1 MMEQKHIKL
10 DIEFVDHMG
19 YYIPK
24 SEVDNFDPATYFEG
38 PRLNESENCM
48 DEICQMRGY
57 CRLVAKPI
65 N

>member
-1 MMEQKHIKL
+1 MEQKHINL

-24 SEVDNFDPATYFEG
+24 SEVDNFDPVTYFEG
-38 PRLNESENCM
+38 PRLNESGICM
-48 DEICQMRGY
+48 DEICQKQSN
-57 CRLVAKPI
+57 CRLVVKPI